1 MSFNVQYELFYDPIK
16 TLLFFKEKEKI
27 GLQSFE
33 KLEKILHFNFYFKV
47 NKAFSTFDTNS
58 DGKLNYKEFCNMVTT
73 REQERFAS
81 LLLQT

>member
-1 MSFNVQYELFYDPIK
+1 MSFNVQYEPVYDPIK
-16 TLLFFKEKEKI
+16 TLLFFKEKEKNWFTKFRKA
-27 GLQSFE
+27 G
-33 KLEKILHFNFYFKV
+33 KILHFNFYFKV